1 MSKVKDL
8 TTKITDKELETI
20 KAQQGKI
27 QTVVYDLGALEA
39 KKFEIS
45 AALKDFNDELN
56 KTKKELEEKYG
67 QVNIN
72 LQDGSYEEI
81 VEEVSTADAK

>member
-1 MSKVKDL
+1 MSKDS
-8 TTKITDKELETI
+8 KITDKELETI
-20 KAQQGKI
+20 KEQQQKI

-45 AALKDFNDELN
+45 AALKDFNDALN
-56 KTKKELEEKYG
+56 ETKKELEEKYG

-81 VEEVSTADAK
+81 VPEVETEEVK

>member
-45 AALKDFNDELN
+45 VALKEFNDALN
-56 KTKKELEEKYG
+56 VTKKELEEKYG

-72 LQDGSYEEI
+72 LKDGTYEEI
-81 VEEVSTADAK
+81 VEEVSTAEAK

>member
-45 AALKDFNDELN
+45 VALKDFSDELN

>member
-1 MSKVKDL
+1 MSKDQ
-8 TTKITDKELETI
+8 KITKKELETV
-20 KAQQGKI
+20 KEQQKKI
-27 QTVVYDLGALEA
+27 QTVVYDLGSLEA
-39 KKFEIS
+39 RKFEIS
-45 AALKDFNDELN
+45 GALKDFTEELN

-81 VEEVSTADAK
+81 VEEVSTAEAK

>member
-1 MSKVKDL
+1 MSKDQ
-8 TTKITDKELETI
+8 KITKKELEAV
-20 KAQQGKI
+20 KEQQKKI
-27 QTVVYDLGALEA
+27 QTVVYDLGSLEA

-45 AALKDFNDELN
+45 VALKDFTDALN

-72 LQDGSYEEI
+72 LEDGSYEEI
-81 VEEVSTADAK
+81 VEEVATEEV

>member
-1 MSKVKDL
+1 MSKDQ
-8 TTKITDKELETI
+8 KITKKELEAV
-20 KAQQGKI
+20 KEQQKKI
-27 QTVVYDLGALEA
+27 QTVVYDLGSLEA
-39 KKFEIS
+39 RKFEIS
-45 AALKDFNDELN
+45 GALKDFTEALN

-72 LQDGSYEEI
+72 LEDGSYEEI